1 MAESM
6 ELYMKGEPGPKHVLV
21 HYTTDVCDES
31 HARRLAFFL
40 ARVKEIVNTG
50 KSLSWTRRYKK
61 NALNLDRIW
70 GCVVIL
76 GYTDRGF
83 LVRVVIITIRFGARN
98 AGKRLVRA
106 WVNLIA
112 PTSSG
117 FHYRVHERGG
127 GLPCGNG
134 GGPGAF
140 FVFLLVGF
148 SSGLEKARKAKGSS
162 FLAAATYAPRSA
174 TLKLQFFTSQA
185 RQLWNEKLVTSITS
199 AGQSISRSLF
209 TFIHVQGGLA
219 FPCISCPNLLSL
231 LASFVVVN

>member
-6 ELYMKGEPGPKHVLV
+6 ELYMKVEGKQEN
-21 HYTTDVCDES
+21 
-31 HARRLAFFL
+31 RRIKLSSNPSL
-40 ARVKEIVNTG
+40 NNVN
-50 KSLSWTRRYKK
+50 RE
-61 NALNLDRIW
+61 NLDPNTSSFIIPPLTFATK
-70 GCVVIL
+70 VTHA

-134 GGPGAF
+134 GGAGAF

-148 SSGLEKARKAKGSS
+148 SSGL
-162 FLAAATYAPRSA
+162 
-174 TLKLQFFTSQA
+174 
-185 RQLWNEKLVTSITS
+185 
-199 AGQSISRSLF
+199 
-209 TFIHVQGGLA
+209 
-219 FPCISCPNLLSL
+219 
-231 LASFVVVN
+231 